1 MSRARTRLWLM
12 GLALAGGCATAPTRP
27 PTETPRPA
35 VTPKAR
41 LKLAVLPVEGDVF
54 PRLAQEINDKLG
66 KVQLSAVDDYF
77 VSRATLEVV
86 QLSIECVE
94 LTTACFSSVGKSL
107 AAQRLLFAQ
116 LQGGAKRRDKSV
128 KVVFT
133 LFDVPSGQ
141 VARTAEKQ
149 FKNEDEAQHGFVE
162 LLDSV
167 VSGKDAP

>member
-1 MSRARTRLWLM
+1 V
-12 GLALAGGCATAPTRP
+12 GVALVGGCATTQ
-27 PTETPRPA
+27 PRPKPEPPPSH
-35 VTPKAR
+35 VEQKPR
-41 LKLAVLPVEGDVF
+41 LKLAVLPVEGDQF
-54 PRLAQEINDKLG
+54 PRLAQDINGKLS
-66 KVQLSAVDDYF
+66 KVQLTAVDDYF

-94 LTTACFSSVGKSL
+94 ANNACFSSVGKSL

-133 LFDVPSGQ
+133 LFDVPTGQ

-149 FKNEDEAQHGFVE
+149 FKNEDEAQRGFAE
-162 LLDSV
+162 LLESV
-167 VSGKDAP
+167 VTGKDAP